1 MIRIIARVCEESQG
15 HSVSPGI
22 LIQQVPQELKRAVGC
37 RSLSLN
43 FHSVDKALGGRA
55 ALPSS
60 PLLAMPQLRELRLA
74 QVDWKS
80 EDVEAMLDL
89 QRASRVA
96 YM

>member
-1 MIRIIARVCEESQG
+1 MCSKW
-15 HSVSPGI
+15 S
-22 LIQQVPQELKRAVGC
+22 QVPEELKRAVGC
-37 RSLSLN
+37 RSLTLSFLSI
-43 FHSVDKALGGRA
+43 HKALGGGA
-55 ALPSS
+55 VLPSS

-80 EDVEAMLDL
+80 EDVEAMLGL